1 MYFQGSDL
9 HGIIQTQ
16 IVSNEHIKFFIY
28 QILRALV
35 VRAACMH
42 VFLKSIQLGFSA
54 SLLYFRVFEP
64 NTHLHRMHIQYV
76 HSAGIIH
83 RDLKPS
89 NIAINQECD
98 LKVRAEH
105 CDIS

>member
-1 MYFQGSDL
+1 MSFQGSDL

-35 VRAACMH
+35 VRAACMP
-42 VFLKSIQLGFSA
+42 VTLKSFQLAFLA
-54 SLLYFRVFEP
+54 SLLVFSRFGL

-98 LKVRAEH
+98 LKVCA
-105 CDIS
+105 